1 MGKVE
6 WRKPY
11 KISELIE
18 IVTKDYWVLNEPDIH
33 GKHLCPDTGIFD
45 LQLYIRKFEEEI
57 YEDLVC
63 YLEDYPEITDDDE
76 EVFPEF
82 VAEEGLVLLYS
93 GENFEAVI
101 SGAFDQKLNPSM
113 KEFIDSLNY
122 YRDNDSYLDLE

>member
-45 LQLYIRKFEEEI
+45 LQLYTRKFEEEI

-113 KEFIDSLNY
+113 KEFID
-122 YRDNDSYLDLE
+122 

>member
-45 LQLYIRKFEEEI
+45 LQLYTRKFEEEI

-82 VAEEGLVLLYS
+82 VAEDVEVLLYS

>member
-45 LQLYIRKFEEEI
+45 LQLYTRKFEEEI

-63 YLEDYPEITDDDE
+63 YLEDYPEITD
-76 EVFPEF
+76 FRS
-82 VAEEGLVLLYS
+82 LLPRKGWYCCIR
-93 GENFEAVI
+93 ART
-101 SGAFDQKLNPSM
+101 LR
-113 KEFIDSLNY
+113 L
-122 YRDNDSYLDLE
+122 